1 VRERGSAQDLA
12 DVSSMVDTGAVQ
24 PSELAR
30 LLAAIEPDLY
40 RFPAVEPD
48 ALRAAVAGLLA
59 EE

>member
-1 VRERGSAQDLA
+1 M
-12 DVSSMVDTGAVQ
+12 SSMVDTGAVQ